1 MPELQRDLR
10 ALAAAIDYPPT
21 PDLAA
26 QVGARLDTA
35 RRTPQRPPL
44 RLAVAIA
51 AVWLAATSATVLA
64 ASRQVADALLDAS
77 GLVGV
82 KIERTSEPAPAPAP
96 RDLDL
101 GRRVRTL
108 EAIPGLS
115 FAPLKPRLA
124 GSPAEVYARPQTP
137 AGEISLVYEPRASLP
152 PAITTGTG
160 LLITEFRGDL
170 LPEYLTKIAPEA
182 TSVERLRIDG
192 DRAVWISGAPHYFL
206 YRAPGGPIAERD
218 LQVAQNVLLVE
229 RGPVLVRMEG
239 TFGRATAIRLARSLH
254 CLGTC
259 GASGL

>member
-1 MPELQRDLR
+1 MSELQRDLR

-170 LPEYLTKIAPEA
+170 LPEYLTKIAPQA
-182 TSVERLRIDG
+182 TTVERLRIDG
-192 DRAVWISGAPHYFL
+192 HRAVWISGAPHYFL
-206 YRAPGGPIAERD
+206 FRTPGGPIAERD
-218 LQVAQNVLLVE
+218 LHVAQNVLLLE

-239 TFGRATAIRLARSLH
+239 AFSRATAIRLARSLH
-254 CLGTC
+254 CHGTC
-259 GASGL
+259 RASGL